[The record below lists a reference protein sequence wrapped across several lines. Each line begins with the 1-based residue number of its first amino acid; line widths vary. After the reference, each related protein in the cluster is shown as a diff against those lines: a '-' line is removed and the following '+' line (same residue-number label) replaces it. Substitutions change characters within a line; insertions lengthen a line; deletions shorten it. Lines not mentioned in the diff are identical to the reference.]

1 MRGTGVAL
9 ITPFNEDFSIDF
21 DSLEKII
28 DHCISGGVDYLV
40 ALGTTGETATL
51 SKAEKEQV
59 YRFVADKAAGRV
71 ACAAGIGGNNT
82 AEVLSTISEFNFEGY
97 DAILSVSPYYNKPNQ
112 EGIFQHYQ
120 AIADASPVPVI
131 LYNVPGRTGSNMAVS
146 TTLKLANHPN
156 IIAIK
161 EASGNSEQFMDILQ
175 GAPDSFLVISGD
187 DNLTLP
193 FLAMGMSGVISVIGQ
208 AYPAQFST
216 MVRLGLE
223 GRFEEARQLHYQL
236 YSMMKAIFLDGNPGG
251 IKAVMS
257 MLGLCKNV
265 VRLPLAPVKS
275 EVYQQLETL
284 HKELR

>member
-21 DSLEKII
+21 DSLGKII

-59 YRFVADKAAGRV
+59 YRFVVDKAAGRV
-71 ACAAGIGGNNT
+71 ACVAGIGGNHT
-82 AEVLSTISEFNFEGY
+82 AEILATLADFNFDGY

-112 EGIFQHYQ
+112 EGIYLHYK

-131 LYNVPGRTGSNMAVS
+131 LYNVPGRTGSNMLVS
-146 TTLKLANHPN
+146 TTLKLAAHPN

-257 MLGLCKNV
+257 MMGLCKNV
-265 VRLPLAPVKS
+265 VRLPLAPVKP

-284 HKELR
+284 YKELR

>member
-21 DSLEKII
+21 DSLGKII

-59 YRFVADKAAGRV
+59 YRFVVDKAAGRV
-71 ACAAGIGGNNT
+71 ACVAGIGGNHT
-82 AEVLSTISEFNFEGY
+82 AEILATLSDFNFDGY

-112 EGIFQHYQ
+112 EGIYLHYK

-131 LYNVPGRTGSNMAVS
+131 LYNVPGRTGSNMLVS
-146 TTLKLANHPN
+146 TTLKLAAHPN

-257 MLGLCKNV
+257 MMGLCKNV

-284 HKELR
+284 YKELR

>member
-21 DSLEKII
+21 DSLGKII

-59 YRFVADKAAGRV
+59 YRFVVDKAAGRV
-71 ACAAGIGGNNT
+71 ACVAGIGGNHT
-82 AEVLSTISEFNFEGY
+82 AEILASLADFNFDGY

-112 EGIFQHYQ
+112 EGIYLHYK

-131 LYNVPGRTGSNMAVS
+131 LYNVPGRTGSNMLVS
-146 TTLKLANHPN
+146 TTLKLAAHPN

-175 GAPDSFLVISGD
+175 GAPESFLVISGD

-257 MLGLCKNV
+257 MMGLCKNV

-284 HKELR
+284 YKELR

>member
-21 DSLEKII
+21 DSLGKII

-59 YRFVADKAAGRV
+59 YRFVVDKAAGRV
-71 ACAAGIGGNNT
+71 ACVAGIGGNHT
-82 AEVLSTISEFNFEGY
+82 AEILATLADFNFDGY

-112 EGIFQHYQ
+112 EGIYLHYK
-120 AIADASPVPVI
+120 AIADASPVPLI
-131 LYNVPGRTGSNMAVS
+131 LYNVPGRTGSNMLVS
-146 TTLKLANHPN
+146 TTLKLAAHPN

-251 IKAVMS
+251 IKAAMS
-257 MLGLCKNV
+257 MMGLCKNV
-265 VRLPLAPVKS
+265 VRLPLAPVKP

-284 HKELR
+284 YKELR

>member
-21 DSLEKII
+21 DSLGKII

-59 YRFVADKAAGRV
+59 YRFVVDKAAGRV
-71 ACAAGIGGNNT
+71 ACVAGIGGNHT
-82 AEVLSTISEFNFEGY
+82 AEILATLADFNFDGY

-112 EGIFQHYQ
+112 EGIYLHYK

-131 LYNVPGRTGSNMAVS
+131 LYNVPGRTGSNMLVS
-146 TTLKLANHPN
+146 TTLKLAAHPN